1 MNFIRDLLLIKNEN
15 FERIRILNRFKL
27 KSKLNNNLIILF
39 PFIEKIIFIKRN
51 EKKKSKIKKKTI
63 TIILLMISELVD
75 DK

>member
-51 EKKKSKIKKKTI
+51 EKKKTKIKKKTI
-63 TIILLMISELVD
+63 TIILLMISKLVD